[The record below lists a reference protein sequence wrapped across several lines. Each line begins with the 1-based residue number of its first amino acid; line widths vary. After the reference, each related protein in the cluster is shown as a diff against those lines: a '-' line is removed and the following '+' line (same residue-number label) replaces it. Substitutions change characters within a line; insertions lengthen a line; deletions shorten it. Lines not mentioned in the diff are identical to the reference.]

1 MGNTA
6 PDRAHPIDPAFRR
19 LARTELA
26 SEPRPTL
33 TALSSLNQAA
43 DWASQVTSVSII
55 RLDPTGRVRSWNP
68 GAERIRGYKDRKS
81 VVKGKSVSVRVDLG
95 GARIIKKKNNN

>member
-68 GAERIRGYKDRKS
+68 GAERIRGYKAGESIGRS
-81 VVKGKSVSVRVDLG
+81 EERRVGKEGVSTGESRW
-95 GARIIKKKNNN
+95 APEH